1 MGAILRLRNRSAE
14 LGLPRTIVRRD
25 AGSWAL
31 QNALERRGLG
41 PVAGVDEAGRGAC
54 AGPLVVAACV
64 LRAGESRRFDG
75 LTDSKLLT
83 ARAREHWFE
92 TVRESAVEYRVVSLA
107 PSEVDSLGVHVAN
120 LEGMRRAVAGLD
132 LHPGYVLTDGFR
144 VEGLGAPSVA
154 VRKGDRAAGCV
165 AAASVL
171 AKVSRDRMMAE
182 LHVSFPGYGFDV
194 HKGYST
200 ARHSEA
206 LRLHGPTTHH
216 RWSYSNVVESALA
229 HGMRSPRGDSSKP
242 GLFDAFDQ
250 AVMDNGGTT
259 IGHPWTDQ

>member
-1 MGAILRLRNRSAE
+1 MRNKSAE

-25 AGSWAL
+25 SGSWAL

-64 LRAGESRRFDG
+64 LRAGSGRRFDG

-83 ARAREHWFE
+83 ARARDHWFE
-92 TVRESAVEYRVVSLA
+92 IVRASAVGYCVVSVEPA
-107 PSEVDSLGVHVAN
+107 EVDAMGVHVAN
-120 LEGMRRAVAGLD
+120 LEGMRRAVAGLGV
-132 LHPGYVLTDGFR
+132 HPGYVLTDGFR
-144 VEGLGAPSVA
+144 VEGLAAPSVA

-171 AKVSRDRMMAE
+171 AKVSRDRKMNE
-182 LHVSFPGYGFDV
+182 LHVSCPEYGFDV

-200 ARHSEA
+200 ARHTSA
-206 LRLHGPTTHH
+206 LRLHGPTTEH
-216 RWSYSNVVESALA
+216 RWSYSNVVEAA
-229 HGMRSPRGDSSKP
+229 VTHGMRSPRGNSSES

-250 AVMDNGGTT
+250 AVMDNGSAA